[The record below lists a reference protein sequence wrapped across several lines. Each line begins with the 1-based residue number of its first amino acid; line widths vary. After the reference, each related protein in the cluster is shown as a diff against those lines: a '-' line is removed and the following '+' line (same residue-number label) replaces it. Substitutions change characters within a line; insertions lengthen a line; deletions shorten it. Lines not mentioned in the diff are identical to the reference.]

1 MREDGL
7 TNNEIAIT
15 EGTKAIQLVDHKE
28 ETQKEMTMTAQVAA
42 KYQNATV
49 RKVDV
54 AGDVLVLHV
63 GHVKD

>member
-1 MREDGL
+1 MFAV
-7 TNNEIAIT
+7 NEIVAIT

-28 ETQKEMTMTAQVAA
+28 ETQKEIAMTAQVAA
-42 KYQNATV
+42 QYQNATV